1 MGANPAPA
9 RPTGIGT
16 DITRLHQRP
25 AEQPVRPIP
34 GLYHHP
40 VAEPD
45 PALVQE
51 VDERTA
57 RWAVDEVQLVPPEWE
72 EDLKGLRVG
81 YAACLCHPDFAGVEH
96 LVTAAR
102 MLVAENAVD
111 EMYCEDYG
119 GSPEGLGDRLFF
131 ADVCVDRVYLP
142 DPYAEQWERSK
153 TLDAPRR
160 AYTSA
165 MDYLRRITL
174 PSLADREVFDLTRL
188 HLAYLCEA
196 AWTQSETMPPIWM
209 YLAMRHH
216 NSFRCCVSVNDAVAG
231 FELPAQLHDTP
242 EVQRA
247 VGLAGLVATLCNDL
261 YSYTK
266 ELRNG
271 RQPHLNLPTVV
282 AADEDL
288 PPRGAYLRA
297 VEIHNDTMH
306 AFEAACVD
314 AAAAYPAPDVAR
326 YLRGLAAW
334 IDGNHHWHATN
345 RHRYSLPDFWPD

>member
-1 MGANPAPA
+1 MGANPYPA
-9 RPTGIGT
+9 GPSGIGT

-25 AEQPVRPIP
+25 EEQPVRPIP

-40 VAEPD
+40 VDEPD

-51 VDERTA
+51 VEERTA
-57 RWAVDEVQLVPPEWE
+57 RWAVDEVQLFPPEWE
-72 EDLKGLRVG
+72 ADFKGLGVG
-81 YAACLCHPDFAGVEH
+81 YAACLCHPDYAAVEH

-102 MLVAENAVD
+102 LIAAENAVD

-119 GSPEGLGDRLFF
+119 GSPEGLGERLYF

-142 DPYAEQWERSK
+142 EPYAKQWEHSK

-165 MDYLRRITL
+165 VDYLREISL
-174 PSLADREVFDLTRL
+174 PSLVDREVFDLTRL
-188 HLAYLCEA
+188 HLGYLCEA
-196 AWTQSETMPPIWM
+196 AWMQSGTMPPIWM

-216 NSFRCCVSVNDAVAG
+216 NSFRCCTSVNDAIAG
-231 FELPAQLHDTP
+231 YELPAQTHDTP

-247 VGLAGLVATLCNDL
+247 IGLAGLVATLCNDL

-271 RQPHLNLPTVV
+271 RQPHRNLPTVIE
-282 AADEDL
+282 ADENL
-288 PPRGAYLRA
+288 APRDAFLRA

-306 AFEAACVD
+306 AFEESSD
-314 AAAAYPAPDVAR
+314 HAAATHPTPDVTR
-326 YLRGLAAW
+326 YLQGLAAW
-334 IDGNHHWHATN
+334 VDGNHHWHATN
-345 RHRYSLPDFWPD
+345 THRYSLPDFWPD